1 MGFSPAR
8 RSAVSARRQGF
19 GNRRNMCAGPRI
31 VVMLIAGI
39 FSLSVATLA
48 ADTYRWKD
56 KDGKVHY
63 GAAVPAEYAD
73 QPYDVLNKAG
83 MVIDHV
89 EDTSVPLEVR
99 AEQKIQERAP
109 LISEEER
116 ARQSDR
122 LLVIQYRSEEE
133 IQEALELEL
142 AQLGYDKKI
151 INQSYESTN
160 AALREQIR
168 QAADQQ
174 RANQQISPDQQ
185 EGIDK
190 LYARRALDEKK
201 RATMARR
208 EERIRSRYHAD
219 LERYRFLTS
228 DVETDS
234 EEPQDQG

>member
-1 MGFSPAR
+1 MESSRHITA
-8 RSAVSARRQGF
+8 
-19 GNRRNMCAGPRI
+19 I
-31 VVMLIAGI
+31 LIAGI
-39 FSLSVATLA
+39 FSLSVTSLA

-56 KDGKVHY
+56 KDGKTHY

-73 QPYDVLNKAG
+73 QPYDVLNNAG

-89 EDTSVPLEVR
+89 EDTRVPIEVR

-122 LLVIQYRSEEE
+122 LLVVQYRSEEE
-133 IQEALELEL
+133 ILQALELEI
-142 AQLGYDKKI
+142 AQLGYDTRI

-160 AALREQIR
+160 AAFREQIR

-174 RANQQISPDQQ
+174 RANQPIGPDQQ
-185 EGIDK
+185 KSIDK
-190 LYARRALDEKK
+190 LHTRRASDEKK
-201 RATMARR
+201 QAVMARR
-208 EERIRSRYHAD
+208 EERIRNRYQAD

-228 DVETDS
+228 EVEADS

>member
-1 MGFSPAR
+1 MPFGGIVLNMESRLKFTR
-8 RSAVSARRQGF
+8 VSGKSLVLMTA
-19 GNRRNMCAGPRI
+19 
-31 VVMLIAGI
+31 LLW
-39 FSLSVATLA
+39 LSVSSVYAE
-48 ADTYRWKD
+48 TYRWKD

-83 MVIDHV
+83 IVIDHV

-99 AEQKIQERAP
+99 AEQKNQERAP

-133 IQEALELEL
+133 IQEALELEI
-142 AQLGYDKKI
+142 AQLGYDSRI

-185 EGIDK
+185 KGIDK
-190 LYARRALDEKK
+190 LYARRASDEKK

-208 EERIRSRYHAD
+208 EERIRSRYQAD

-228 DVETDS
+228 EAETDS

>member
-1 MGFSPAR
+1 MES
-8 RSAVSARRQGF
+8 
-19 GNRRNMCAGPRI
+19 RNPRI
-31 VVMLIAGI
+31 AAILIAGI
-39 FSLSVATLA
+39 FSLSVTSLA

-56 KDGKVHY
+56 KDGKTHY

-73 QPYDVLNKAG
+73 QPYDVLNNAG

-89 EDTSVPLEVR
+89 EDTSVPIEVR

-109 LISEEER
+109 LISAEER

-122 LLVIQYRSEEE
+122 LLVVQYRSEEE
-133 IQEALELEL
+133 ILQALELEI
-142 AQLGYDKKI
+142 AQLGYDTRI

-160 AALREQIR
+160 AAFREQIR

-174 RANQQISPDQQ
+174 RANQPISPDQQ
-185 EGIDK
+185 KSIDK
-190 LYARRALDEKK
+190 LFARRTSDEKK
-201 RATMARR
+201 RAVMARR
-208 EERIRSRYHAD
+208 EERIRSRYQAD

-228 DVETDS
+228 EVEADS

>member
-1 MGFSPAR
+1 
-8 RSAVSARRQGF
+8 
-19 GNRRNMCAGPRI
+19 
-31 VVMLIAGI
+31 MLIAGI
-39 FSLSVATLA
+39 FSLSVTSLA

-56 KDGKVHY
+56 KDGKTHY

-73 QPYDVLNKAG
+73 QPYDVLNNAG

-89 EDTSVPLEVR
+89 EDTSVPIEVR

-109 LISEEER
+109 LISAEER

-122 LLVIQYRSEEE
+122 LLVVQYRSEEE
-133 IQEALELEL
+133 ILQALELEI
-142 AQLGYDKKI
+142 AQLGYDTRI

-160 AALREQIR
+160 AAFREQIR

-174 RANQQISPDQQ
+174 RANQPISPDQQ
-185 EGIDK
+185 KSIDK
-190 LYARRALDEKK
+190 LFARRTSDEKK
-201 RATMARR
+201 RAVMARR
-208 EERIRSRYHAD
+208 EERIRSRYQAD

-228 DVETDS
+228 EVEADS